1 MRKMETTPALLTTY
15 SEFEKQLAEAEK
27 GGREELLQWVS
38 GLSPRDLEIRHISGW
53 SVAHSLAFKKLFP
66 VKLLTPDI
74 LRMESG
80 GKCTVAHIMGENGTL
95 PEEAATPDILN
106 MRDSKGRTVMSK
118 MADGGALPRKLMTEE
133 NLLLPEDYYS
143 NRIIALQLFED
154 GFLPPECVTPE
165 IARAYCGEGETFIQ
179 RAAVFLERYIH
190 GLTAS
195 ELTGSGITGSGGYF
209 PPCLPPGAEKEQ
221 LDRTVDYCLKLP
233 LETLSMLVDTAF
245 GAEKNAS
252 GIFRL
257 RWKRAEQIFRSILGA
272 VQAARDAD
280 EVSELI
286 CEDGNI
292 AEDLYLSSRG

>member
-1 MRKMETTPALLTTY
+1 METTPALLTTY

-133 NLLLPEDYYS
+133 NLLLPEDYYKES
-143 NRIIALQLFED
+143 AV
-154 GFLPPECVTPE
+154 PPLMKKLSDRHSGRNIPE
-165 IARAYCGEGETFIQ
+165 VVCLLRASWD
-179 RAAVFLERYIH
+179 
-190 GLTAS
+190 AS
-195 ELTGSGITGSGGYF
+195 L
-209 PPCLPPGAEKEQ
+209 
-221 LDRTVDYCLKLP
+221 
-233 LETLSMLVDTAF
+233 
-245 GAEKNAS
+245 
-252 GIFRL
+252 
-257 RWKRAEQIFRSILGA
+257 
-272 VQAARDAD
+272 
-280 EVSELI
+280 
-286 CEDGNI
+286 
-292 AEDLYLSSRG
+292 